1 LKFGANAV
9 SLAPMESNEKDISGL
24 IPDTNQ
30 GENVYLQC
38 LKPSPKTKFLESL
51 SYRQR
56 EVIESYLKSGNVSI
70 DNGDNAVNIAVWMK
84 TDPNFNKAVTFVRE
98 ILDKVELMTL
108 EAVST
113 VTAKNPKSTVER
125 IFRLKSLNRK
135 RYADRGRVNSNGI
148 DITINFGSGI
158 TPYANGA
165 VDIGNVSTV
174 TTPTGSKKL
183 RDVVSSV

>member
-1 LKFGANAV
+1 MKNT
-9 SLAPMESNEKDISGL
+9 EKDIAGL
-24 IPDTNQ
+24 ITDTNQ
-30 GENVYLQC
+30 DENVYLQC

-56 EVIESYLKSGNVSI
+56 GVIENYLKSGNVSI

-84 TDPNFNKAVTFVRE
+84 TDPNFNKAVGFVRE

-108 EAVST
+108 EAVSA

-125 IFRLKSLNRK
+125 LFRLKSLDRN

-174 TTPTGSKKL
+174 TTPTASKGLKA
-183 RDVVSSV
+183 VVSAV